1 MSRSDFPKKFPH
13 KLQTRSV
20 SHYTCNNITNGSILV
35 SLHWIDR
42 YIIDLLSTNDLWWFS
57 HCFCGLWFPSLSHRT
72 QNSSPMTN
80 ATNHLATQY
89 CPLIYTNTDTFLRYK
104 ILATGIT
111 GILIHRIPGIP
122 GILLAA
128 TAAEG
133 SIRFTMSH
141 CEFTH
146 KLAVTCGK
154 FNKYKLKI
162 SWSCI
167 RISCYHSTRSSHNY
181 QFWPNNQTSIN
192 CECYSR
198 YGLALANIFHIYNI
212 IFFFSPLTVP
222 IFVEF
227 V

>member
-1 MSRSDFPKKFPH
+1 MSLCPEVTSQKKFPH

-42 YIIDLLSTNDLWWFS
+42 YIIDLISTDDLWWFS
-57 HCFCGLWFPSLSHRT
+57 HCFCGLWFLSPSHRT
-72 QNSSPMTN
+72 RTPLRWPTPLTQTYNSI
-80 ATNHLATQY
+80 L
-89 CPLIYTNTDTFLRYK
+89 YTNTDTFLRYK

-111 GILIHRIPGIP
+111 GILIHRIP

>member
-1 MSRSDFPKKFPH
+1 MTCDDSVIVFLWSLISLPVSPH
-13 KLQTRSV
+13 
-20 SHYTCNNITNGSILV
+20 
-35 SLHWIDR
+35 
-42 YIIDLLSTNDLWWFS
+42 
-57 HCFCGLWFPSLSHRT
+57 

-80 ATNHLATQY
+80 ATRKLATQY

-111 GILIHRIPGIP
+111 GILIHRIP

-212 IFFFSPLTVP
+212 IFFFSSLTVP

>member
-1 MSRSDFPKKFPH
+1 MTCDDSVIVFVVSDFSPRFTAPELLSDDQRHSH
-13 KLQTRSV
+13 KLT
-20 SHYTCNNITNGSILV
+20 
-35 SLHWIDR
+35 
-42 YIIDLLSTNDLWWFS
+42 
-57 HCFCGLWFPSLSHRT
+57 
-72 QNSSPMTN
+72 
-80 ATNHLATQY
+80 TQY

-111 GILIHRIPGIP
+111 GILIHRIP

-181 QFWPNNQTSIN
+181 QFWPNNKTSIN
-192 CECYSR
+192 CELYSR

-212 IFFFSPLTVP
+212 IFFFSSLTVP

>member
-20 SHYTCNNITNGSILV
+20 SHYTCNKIPNGSILV
-35 SLHWIDR
+35 SLHWIDW
-42 YIIDLLSTNDLWWFS
+42 YIIDLISTDDLWWFS
-57 HCFCGLWFPSLSHRT
+57 HCVFVVSDFPPRLTAPELLSDDQRHSHKLT
-72 QNSSPMTN
+72 
-80 ATNHLATQY
+80 TQY

-111 GILIHRIPGIP
+111 GILIHRIPGI
-122 GILLAA
+122 LLAA

-141 CEFTH
+141 CEFMH

-181 QFWPNNQTSIN
+181 QFWPNNKTSIN

-212 IFFFSPLTVP
+212 IFFFSSLTVP

>member
-1 MSRSDFPKKFPH
+1 MQQYPKRKHFGFFT
-13 KLQTRSV
+13 LDRSV
-20 SHYTCNNITNGSILV
+20 QNWSTIDWWLV
-35 SLHWIDR
+35 MIQSL
-42 YIIDLLSTNDLWWFS
+42 
-57 HCFCGLWFPSLSHRT
+57 CFCGLWFLSPSHRT
-72 QNSSPMTN
+72 RTPLRWPT
-80 ATNHLATQY
+80 TQY

-111 GILIHRIPGIP
+111 GILIHRIP

>member
-1 MSRSDFPKKFPH
+1 MTCDDSVIVFLWSLISLPVSPH
-13 KLQTRSV
+13 
-20 SHYTCNNITNGSILV
+20 
-35 SLHWIDR
+35 
-42 YIIDLLSTNDLWWFS
+42 
-57 HCFCGLWFPSLSHRT
+57 

-111 GILIHRIPGIP
+111 GILIHRIP

-181 QFWPNNQTSIN
+181 QFWPNNKTSIN
-192 CECYSR
+192 CELYSR
-198 YGLALANIFHIYNI
+198 YGLALANILHIYNI

>member
-20 SHYTCNNITNGSILV
+20 SHYTCNNIPNGSILV

-42 YIIDLLSTNDLWWFS
+42 YRIDLLSTDDLWWFS
-57 HCFCGLWFPSLSHRT
+57 HCVFVVSDFSPRLTAPELLSDDQRHSHKLT
-72 QNSSPMTN
+72 
-80 ATNHLATQY
+80 TQY

-111 GILIHRIPGIP
+111 GILIHRIPGI
-122 GILLAA
+122 LLAA

-146 KLAVTCGK
+146 K
-154 FNKYKLKI
+154 
-162 SWSCI
+162 
-167 RISCYHSTRSSHNY
+167 
-181 QFWPNNQTSIN
+181 
-192 CECYSR
+192 
-198 YGLALANIFHIYNI
+198 
-212 IFFFSPLTVP
+212 
-222 IFVEF
+222 
-227 V
+227 

>member
-1 MSRSDFPKKFPH
+1 MQQNPKRKRFGFFT
-13 KLQTRSV
+13 LDRSV
-20 SHYTCNNITNGSILV
+20 QNWSTIDWWLV
-35 SLHWIDR
+35 MIQSLF
-42 YIIDLLSTNDLWWFS
+42 LW
-57 HCFCGLWFPSLSHRT
+57 SLISLPVSPH

-80 ATNHLATQY
+80 TTNHLATQY

-111 GILIHRIPGIP
+111 GILIHRIPGI
-122 GILLAA
+122 LLAA

-141 CEFTH
+141 CEFTQ